1 LSRKYSESMILG
13 LVVLVVLLLM
23 WILAGGHFFQIS
35 NFQSMAFQLPELGIL
50 SLAMMVTMLTAG
62 INLSIIASANL
73 CGIITAMLLTNVFPP
88 EVTGIAQAGIILL
101 AIAAGLLVSTLIG
114 LLNGFLIARVNVSAI
129 LATLGTMILLNGLAI
144 VLTKGYVISG
154 FPKPVLFIGNGL
166 VLGIPMPMIIF
177 IVCAVAMVLV
187 LNRTPLGVNI
197 YMIGSNP
204 TACYFAG
211 VNNAGVLL
219 KTYLIS
225 GLYSGIA
232 AIIMISRF
240 NSAKADYGQSYL
252 LMTVLASVLGG
263 TSAMGGFGRVSGL
276 VMALIILQFVS
287 SGLNLLG
294 VSNFL
299 TIAIWGIILILVMV
313 VNYLSERYRERSYR
327 EKTQVT

>member
-1 LSRKYSESMILG
+1 MTSKYSESIILG
-13 LVVLVVLLLM
+13 LVMVVVLILM
-23 WILAGGHFFQIS
+23 LMLTGQQFFRVG

-50 SLAMMVTMLTAG
+50 SLAMMVTMLTGG
-62 INLSIIASANL
+62 INLSIIATANL
-73 CGIITAMLLTNVFPP
+73 CGIVTATILTTYINPD
-88 EVTGIAQAGIILL
+88 TAGAGSWGIILL
-101 AIAAGLLVSTLIG
+101 AIGAGLLTATIIG
-114 LLNGFLIARVNVSAI
+114 FLNGFLIAKVDVSPI

-154 FPKPVLFIGNGL
+154 LPKPVRFVGNGL
-166 VLGIPMPMIIF
+166 ILGIPMPVIIF
-177 IVCAVAMVLV
+177 ALCAAVMALI

-204 TACYFAG
+204 TATYFSG
-211 VNNAGVLL
+211 VNNTSILL

-240 NSAKADYGQSYL
+240 NSAKADYGESYL

-263 TSAMGGFGRVSGL
+263 TNPYGGFGKVSGL
-276 VMALIILQFVS
+276 VIALIILQLVS

-299 TIAIWGIILILVMV
+299 TIAIWGMIIILVFAV
-313 VNYLSERYRERSYR
+313 TYLSERYRERR
-327 EKTQVT
+327 QVA

>member
-1 LSRKYSESMILG
+1 VTSKYSESIILG
-13 LVVLVVLLLM
+13 LVMVVVLILM
-23 WILAGGHFFQIS
+23 LMLTGQQFFRVG

-50 SLAMMVTMLTAG
+50 SLAMMVTMLTGG
-62 INLSIIASANL
+62 INLSIIATANL
-73 CGIITAMLLTNVFPP
+73 CGIVTATILTSYINPD
-88 EVTGIAQAGIILL
+88 TAGAGSWGIILL
-101 AIAAGLLVSTLIG
+101 AIGAGLLTATIIG
-114 LLNGFLIARVNVSAI
+114 FLNGFLIAKVDVSPI

-154 FPKPVLFIGNGL
+154 LPKPVRFVGNGL
-166 VLGIPMPMIIF
+166 ILGIPMPVIIF
-177 IVCAVAMVLV
+177 ALCAAVMALI

-204 TACYFAG
+204 TATYFSG
-211 VNNAGVLL
+211 VNNTSILL

-240 NSAKADYGQSYL
+240 NSAKADYGESYL

-263 TSAMGGFGRVSGL
+263 TNPYGGFGKVSGL
-276 VMALIILQFVS
+276 VIALIILQLVS

-299 TIAIWGIILILVMV
+299 TIAIWGMIIILVFAV
-313 VNYLSERYRERSYR
+313 TYLSERYRERR
-327 EKTQVT
+327 QVA

>member
-1 LSRKYSESMILG
+1 VTSKYSESIILG
-13 LVVLVVLLLM
+13 LVMVVVLILM
-23 WILAGGHFFQIS
+23 LMLTGQQFFRVG

-50 SLAMMVTMLTAG
+50 SLAMMVTMLTGG
-62 INLSIIASANL
+62 INLSIIATANL
-73 CGIITAMLLTNVFPP
+73 CGIVTATILTTYINPDTAGV
-88 EVTGIAQAGIILL
+88 GSWGIILL
-101 AIAAGLLVSTLIG
+101 AIGAGLLTATIIG
-114 LLNGFLIARVNVSAI
+114 FLNGFLIAKVDVSPI

-154 FPKPVLFIGNGL
+154 LPKPIRFVGNGL
-166 VLGIPMPMIIF
+166 ILGIPMPVIIF
-177 IVCAVAMVLV
+177 ALCAAVMALI

-204 TACYFAG
+204 TATYFSG
-211 VNNAGVLL
+211 VNNTSILL
-219 KTYLIS
+219 RTYLIS

-240 NSAKADYGQSYL
+240 NSAKADYGESYL

-263 TSAMGGFGRVSGL
+263 TNPYGGFGKVSGL
-276 VMALIILQFVS
+276 VIALIILQLVS

-299 TIAIWGIILILVMV
+299 TIAIWGMIIILVFAV
-313 VNYLSERYRERSYR
+313 TYLSERYRERR
-327 EKTQVT
+327 QVA